1 LIHFYKR
8 MSCGGA
14 VSPPSLAVRGS
25 NGFCLQ
31 KPADYAIHQGFRP
44 DESKTC
50 KFFQFSHDGSRLAW
64 SNMST
69 VQIAVLKDG
78 VWTVSTTIQQPK
90 VYALQWSPRSSILA
104 TWEMYGSS
112 PGQEPKPN
120 LHLWDG
126 QTGSK
131 IKSFF
136 QKKFG
141 GWCPVWNKDES
152 ICSRLVTNEV
162 QFYVNN
168 DFSKIAH
175 KIHMQKVSHYGM
187 STNSGSVHV
196 VTYNPG
202 HKGGPS
208 FSKLFQFPNF
218 GENEVLANKS
228 FFQADSVDIKWN
240 NPGTGA
246 LLLVQADV
254 DKTGASYYGKQQLHY
269 MNIKGDTS
277 MVSLSKEGPIYSVSW
292 SPKGDLF
299 AVVFGFMPARTSLF
313 NNKGDQVFDF
323 GGGPKNLA
331 LFNPQSSILMIGG
344 FGNLRGKIDMWD
356 VSKPKPD
363 LISSFD
369 APDTTDVKW
378 NPDGQHLLTTTCA
391 PRLRQGNGYKIWHYS
406 GSLIHEKAITAPDEL
421 WEADWQ
427 AAEPGIFRSFS
438 ISKKQV
444 QGIAP
449 SAPQISKQVYRPPGA
464 RGTLST
470 FKLHDDEDVG
480 PKKEEKDENLSKTAL
495 KNKKRRE
502 AAKKKRE
509 EEDASGKQ
517 DSTHSTSKSK
527 NNEYRGAAGLLFD
540 PEVEKKKKKIND
552 KLNSIKT
559 LKEMQAQ
566 GKQLEKNQLE
576 KLARE
581 AELLEELKK
590 LTVN

>member
-1 LIHFYKR
+1 
-8 MSCGGA
+8 
-14 VSPPSLAVRGS
+14 
-25 NGFCLQ
+25 
-31 KPADYAIHQGFRP
+31 
-44 DESKTC
+44 
-50 KFFQFSHDGSRLAW
+50 
-64 SNMST
+64 MST

-78 VWTVSTTIQQPK
+78 VWTVSTTIEQPK

-104 TWEMYGSS
+104 TWEMYSTA

-141 GWCPVWNKDES
+141 GWCPMWNSDES
-152 ICSRLVTNEV
+152 ICSRMVTNEV

-175 KIHMQKVSHYGM
+175 KIHLQKVSHFGM
-187 STNSGSVHV
+187 STNEGAVHV
-196 VTYNPG
+196 VTYAPG

-208 FSKLFQFPNF
+208 FSKLFKFPNF

-228 FFQADSVDIKWN
+228 FFQADSIDIKWN
-240 NPGTGA
+240 NPGSGV
-246 LLLVQADV
+246 LLLVQAEV

-269 MNIKGDTS
+269 MNTKGDTS

-292 SPKGDLF
+292 SPKGDMF

-323 GGGPKNLA
+323 GTGPKNLA
-331 LFNPQSSILMIGG
+331 IFNPQSSILMIGG

-356 VSKPKPD
+356 VSKQKPD

-378 NPDGQHLLTTTCA
+378 NPDGQHILTTTCA
-391 PRLRQGNGYKIWHYS
+391 PRLRQGNGYKVWHYS

-427 AAEPGIFRSFS
+427 SAAPGTFGSFS

-444 QGIAP
+444 QGIAS
-449 SAPQISKQVYRPPGA
+449 SAPQVSKQVYRPPGA
-464 RGTLST
+464 RGALST
-470 FKLHDDEDVG
+470 FKLHDDEDSG
-480 PKKEEKDENLSKTAL
+480 PKKEEKEENLSKTAL

-509 EEDASGKQ
+509 EEDTSGKQ
-517 DSTHSTSKSK
+517 DALNAATQFR

-552 KLNSIKT
+552 KLNSIKS

-581 AELLEELKK
+581 ADLLEELKK
-590 LTVN
+590 LTVK